1 MSPRAIMQSTRR
13 RRSRPATKRLS
24 LPTIIIVAL
33 IFGFILFN
41 KHGLWRLA
49 SLRREQVRLSEQIV
63 ELQARADSLRTDVNS
78 LETDMAYIEQL
89 AREKYRMVKRGEKVF
104 RVIQNG
110 QEARVQPKK

>member
-13 RRSRPATKRLS
+13 RRSRPSTKRLS

-33 IFGFILFN
+33 ILGFILFN
-41 KHGLWRLA
+41 KHGFWRLA
-49 SLRREQVRLSEQIV
+49 RLRREQAQLREQIV
-63 ELQARADSLRTDVNS
+63 ELHVRADSLRTDVNS

-104 RVIQNG
+104 RVIRND